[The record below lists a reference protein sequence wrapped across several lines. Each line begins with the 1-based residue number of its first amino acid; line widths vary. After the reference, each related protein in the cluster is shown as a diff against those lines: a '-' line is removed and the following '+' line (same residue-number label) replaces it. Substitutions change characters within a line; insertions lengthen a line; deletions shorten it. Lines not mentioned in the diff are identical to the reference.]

1 MPRTS
6 RSNISESEVTREA
19 SMNVHMGSPASSQS
33 LAPCHSVMITL
44 SSESM
49 EPAATSPSVMAKYEL
64 PTLPQMD

>member
-1 MPRTS
+1 
-6 RSNISESEVTREA
+6 
-19 SMNVHMGSPASSQS
+19 MNVHMGSPASSQS

-64 PTLPQMD
+64 PTLPQMG